1 MRVASGEWGSHGRA
15 ATLEGSLS
23 GPKSAGL
30 PLRPDSQ
37 AGPPTSLLGGMRA
50 ASELIVLA
58 NREPYRHEARDGHVV
73 ALRSA
78 SGVVNAV
85 EPLLIEH
92 SGVWVAEGVGDPD
105 RQSAIDRNG
114 LQVPPEAPRYR
125 LRRVWLSELEQ
136 HGYYAGFSNGALW
149 PLCHRTSV
157 EPVFYPTQF
166 HAYELVNR
174 RFADAVAEE
183 ATGAAPTVL
192 VQDYHFALA
201 PLFIRRQL
209 PQSRIATFWHI
220 PWPRPETFA
229 LCPLSRTLLEGL
241 LGSTSIG
248 LQTPVDRD
256 QFLATVEQL
265 LHAEVDHD
273 DDTVTYKGRRVAV
286 GVFPASI
293 DWPGHW
299 ATESLPVSTCRT
311 GVREQLGLDRHA
323 LLGVG
328 VDRLDYT
335 KGIEQKFLAV
345 EWLLERRPDLVG
357 RFFFVQ
363 LAEPSRESLPPY
375 RHTRARVLE
384 TAVRINRR
392 FSRDDNGP
400 IRLLEAHHAPATVAR
415 FFRAADFCY
424 VGSLHDGMN
433 LVSKEFVCARDD
445 ERGVLILS
453 SFAGASHEL
462 ADALIINPYDLD
474 AGAAAIASALTMAPQ
489 EQRER
494 MRRLRC
500 VVARSTAQTW
510 AARILEHVSEPVERT
525 TVDVV
530 PASLSTNLTELLTSR
545 QLAASDVSAS

>member
-1 MRVASGEWGSHGRA
+1 
-15 ATLEGSLS
+15 
-23 GPKSAGL
+23 
-30 PLRPDSQ
+30 
-37 AGPPTSLLGGMRA
+37 MRA
-50 ASELIVLA
+50 APPELIVLA
-58 NREPYRHEARDGHVV
+58 NREPYRHEDRDGHLAVS
-73 ALRSA
+73 RSA
-78 SGVVNAV
+78 AGVVNAV
-85 EPLLIEH
+85 EPLLVRH
-92 SGVWVAEGVGDPD
+92 SGVWVAEGVGDAD
-105 RQSAIDRNG
+105 RRAATDRDG
-114 LQVPPEAPRYR
+114 LQVPPDNPRYR

-157 EPVFYPTQF
+157 EPVFYPAQF

-183 ATGAAPTVL
+183 AVGAAPVVL

-229 LCPLSRTLLEGL
+229 LCPWSRTLLEGL

-248 LQTPVDRD
+248 FQTSVDRD
-256 QFLATVEQL
+256 HFMASVEQL
-265 LHAEVDHD
+265 LHADVDHD
-273 DDTVTYKGRRVAV
+273 DDTVTYKGRRVAI

-293 DWPGHW
+293 EWPGHW
-299 ATESLPVSTCRT
+299 ANESLPVGICRT
-311 GVREQLGLDRHA
+311 GVREFLNLERNA
-323 LLGVG
+323 FLGVG

-335 KGIEQKFLAV
+335 KGIEQKFLAI

-357 RFFFVQ
+357 RFFFAQ

-392 FSRDDNGP
+392 FSRNDEGP
-400 IRLLEAHHAPATVAR
+400 IRLLEAHHAPPTVAR
-415 FFRAADFCY
+415 FFRGADFCY

-433 LVSKEFVCARDD
+433 LVSKEFVGARDD

-453 SFAGASHEL
+453 SLAGSSHEL
-462 ADALIINPYDLD
+462 TDALIINPYDLD
-474 AGAAAIASALTMAPQ
+474 AGAAAIAAALTMAPQ

-494 MRRLRC
+494 MRKM
-500 VVARSTAQTW
+500 RSTVAGATAETW
-510 AARILEHVSEPVERT
+510 ASRILEHVSEHAEQPA
-525 TVDVV
+525 VDSLRSAL
-530 PASLSTNLTELLTSR
+530 PASLSELLTR
-545 QLAASDVSAS
+545 PLAASDASAS

>member
-1 MRVASGEWGSHGRA
+1 LWGLTPVSPVEKFLASPVDRILRA
-15 ATLEGSLS
+15 R
-23 GPKSAGL
+23 
-30 PLRPDSQ
+30 LRQ
-37 AGPPTSLLGGMRA
+37 FTGGMRGA
-50 ASELIVLA
+50 PPQLIVLA
-58 NREPYRHEARDGHVV
+58 NREPYRHENRDGRVV
-73 ALRSA
+73 VERSA

-85 EPLLIEH
+85 EPLLMRH
-92 SGVWVAEGVGDPD
+92 SGVWVAEGVGEADRLAATDREGLGVPPD
-105 RQSAIDRNG
+105 R
-114 LQVPPEAPRYR
+114 PHYR
-125 LRRVWLSELEQ
+125 LRRVWLSEVER

-157 EPVFYPTQF
+157 EPAFYPTQF

-183 ATGAAPTVL
+183 ATGAAPVVL

-229 LCPLSRTLLEGL
+229 LCPWSRTLLEGL
-241 LGSTSIG
+241 LGSSSIG
-248 LQTPVDRD
+248 LQTAVDRNH
-256 QFLATVEQL
+256 FLASVEQL
-265 LHAEVDHD
+265 LHADVDHD
-273 DDTVTYKGRRVAV
+273 EETVTYKGRRVAV

-293 DWPGHW
+293 EWPGHW

-311 GVREQLGLDRHA
+311 GVRQQLGLERNA
-323 LLGVG
+323 LLGIG

-363 LAEPSRESLPPY
+363 LAEPSRESLPAY

-392 FSRDDNGP
+392 FSRDDEGP
-400 IRLLEAHHAPATVAR
+400 IRLIEAHHAAPTVAR

-453 SFAGASHEL
+453 AFAGASHEL
-462 ADALIINPYDLD
+462 TDAVIINPYDLD
-474 AGAAAIASALTMAPQ
+474 AGAAAIATALTMAPQ

-494 MRRLRC
+494 MRRMRC
-500 VVARSTAQTW
+500 TVARATAHTW
-510 AARILEHVSEPVERT
+510 AARILEHVSEPVVPRP
-525 TVDVV
+525 VDSLR
-530 PASLSTNLTELLTSR
+530 PSLSPLADLLTSR
-545 QLAASDVSAS
+545 PLAASDASAS

>member
-1 MRVASGEWGSHGRA
+1 
-15 ATLEGSLS
+15 
-23 GPKSAGL
+23 
-30 PLRPDSQ
+30 
-37 AGPPTSLLGGMRA
+37 MRA
-50 ASELIVLA
+50 APPELIVLA
-58 NREPYRHEARDGHVV
+58 NREPYRHEERDGRLIVS
-73 ALRSA
+73 RSA

-85 EPLLIEH
+85 EPLLIKH
-92 SGVWVAEGVGDPD
+92 SGVGVAEGVGAPD
-105 RQSAIDRNG
+105 RAAATDREG
-114 LQVPPEAPRYR
+114 LNVPPDSPRYR

-174 RFADAVAEE
+174 RFANAVAEE
-183 ATGAAPTVL
+183 AVGAAPVVL

-209 PQSRIATFWHI
+209 PQSRIAMFWHI

-229 LCPLSRTLLEGL
+229 LCPWSRTLLEGL

-248 LQTPVDRD
+248 FQTPEDRD
-256 QFLATVEQL
+256 HFIATVEQL

-273 DDTVTYKGRRVAV
+273 EDTVHYKGRRTAV

-293 DWPGHW
+293 EWPGHW
-299 ATESLPVSTCRT
+299 ATESLPVGICRT
-311 GVREQLGLDRHA
+311 GVREFLGLDRHA
-323 LLGVG
+323 MLGVG

-335 KGIEQKFLAV
+335 KGIEQKFLAI

-357 RFFFVQ
+357 RLFFVQ

-392 FSRDDNGP
+392 FAAHDGP
-400 IRLLEAHHAPATVAR
+400 IRLLEAHHAPATIAR
-415 FFRAADFCY
+415 YFRAADFCY

-445 ERGVLILS
+445 EHGVLILS
-453 SFAGASHEL
+453 SLAGSSHEL
-462 ADALIINPYDLD
+462 SDALIINPYDLD
-474 AGAAAIASALTMAPQ
+474 AAAAAIANALTMPPQ

-494 MRRLRC
+494 MRKLRST
-500 VVARSTAQTW
+500 VARATAETWSTS
-510 AARILEHVSEPVERT
+510 ILAHVTEHDERPSI
-525 TVDVV
+525 DSLGSSV
-530 PASLSTNLTELLTSR
+530 PASLTDLIRSR
-545 QLAASDVSAS
+545 PLAASDVSAS

>member
-1 MRVASGEWGSHGRA
+1 MPA
-15 ATLEGSLS
+15 A
-23 GPKSAGL
+23 
-30 PLRPDSQ
+30 
-37 AGPPTSLLGGMRA
+37 PP
-50 ASELIVLA
+50 ELIVLA
-58 NREPYRHEARDGHVV
+58 NREPYRHEERDGRLVV
-73 ALRSA
+73 ERSA

-85 EPLLIEH
+85 EPLLMKH
-92 SGVWVAEGVGDPD
+92 SGVWVAEGVGEAD
-105 RQSAIDRNG
+105 RLEATDREG
-114 LQVPPEAPRYR
+114 LGVPPDAPRYR
-125 LRRVWLSELEQ
+125 LRRVWLSEVEQ

-157 EPVFYPTQF
+157 EPAFYPTQF

-183 ATGAAPTVL
+183 ATGAAPVVL

-229 LCPLSRTLLEGL
+229 LCPWSRTLLEGL

-248 LQTPVDRD
+248 LQTSVDRD
-256 QFLATVEQL
+256 HFLASVEQL
-265 LHAEVDHD
+265 LHADVDHD
-273 DDTVTYKGRRVAV
+273 EDIVTYKGRRVAV

-293 DWPGHW
+293 EWPGQW

-311 GVREQLGLDRHA
+311 GVREQLGLERNA

-392 FSRDDNGP
+392 FSCQDEGP
-400 IRLLEAHHAPATVAR
+400 IRLLEAHHAPPTVAR

-462 ADALIINPYDLD
+462 TDALIINPYDFD
-474 AGAAAIASALTMAPQ
+474 AGAAAIAAALTMAPH

-494 MRRLRC
+494 MRRLRST
-500 VVARSTAQTW
+500 VARATAQTW
-510 AARILEHVSEPVERT
+510 AARILEHVSESAVGM
-525 TVDVV
+525 TVDSLR
-530 PASLSTNLTELLTSR
+530 PSLSSSLTDLLTSR
-545 QLAASDVSAS
+545 PLASSDVSAS